1 MIMSKK
7 KIFLP
12 FKKMHQ
18 KKPDLGDESGLK
30 GQKKVFMKKD
40 KKGMIASGYVM
51 KLRRYL
57 PIRTQCGIQK
67 LI

>member
-1 MIMSKK
+1 MIISKN

-12 FKKMHQ
+12 FKKTHQ

-30 GQKKVFMKKD
+30 GQKKVLMKKD
-40 KKGMIASGYVM
+40 KKGMITSGYIM

-57 PIRTQCGIQK
+57 PIRTESGIQK